1 MSEVFTRRGDDII
14 VDLNQKIRKFL
25 HGLAEAILLGT
36 RDGTHPFAHRLTQ
49 PITVTKDE
57 DDPVLVLARHD
68 VIATSAQVL
77 EATAWSTT
85 LRLDEAESWFET
97 LQVGSQ
103 VLAGSFH
110 VAIESDLDRL
120 DPDDRER
127 LRIIQGLLGLLVE
140 VLDEVAQ
147 AARECHCMR
156 LEWCPGRRA
165 LSSSPAATKERCRGT
180 RLADYPI
187 RLDLDLLAREEASQG
202 AMDRAVTRVPG
213 DTGRHTVQLAVP
225 SSCSC
230 STPSSR

>member
-1 MSEVFTRRGDDII
+1 MSEVFTRRGDDIV
-14 VDLNQKIRKFL
+14 VDLNQHIRKFL

-57 DDPVLVLARHD
+57 DDPFLVLARHD

-140 VLDEVAQ
+140 VLDEP
-147 AARECHCMR
+147 E
-156 LEWCPGRRA
+156 
-165 LSSSPAATKERCRGT
+165 
-180 RLADYPI
+180 
-187 RLDLDLLAREEASQG
+187 
-202 AMDRAVTRVPG
+202 VT
-213 DTGRHTVQLAVP
+213 DED
-225 SSCSC
+225 
-230 STPSSR
+230 